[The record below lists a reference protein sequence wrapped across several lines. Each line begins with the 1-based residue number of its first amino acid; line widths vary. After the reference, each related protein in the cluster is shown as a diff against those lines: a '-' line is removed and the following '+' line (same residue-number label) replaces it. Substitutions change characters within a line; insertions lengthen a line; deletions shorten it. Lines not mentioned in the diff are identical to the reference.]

1 MFNDLVASAPSGIVN
16 AGSRR
21 VRPNDADPVEGPAP
35 PAAVLPLT
43 LREAADTVAGTAE
56 LVTMKT
62 ALPRHEGLEV
72 ERLAGVFRNTTQ
84 AYKHLFLRAILACLA
99 KGGGDGIQYAD
110 LLPEMAEAAWWPAR
124 RYRLSIGNLGVTDQI
139 TRLLD
144 AIGDD
149 PDEVFTV
156 RRVREVAHAQLGR
169 QVSRGVLRY
178 VPQRF
183 LQPWLQGAYG
193 DVGDGQFDRFVKD
206 YSLRL
211 MDARA
216 LPYGIAPAGDGIRLN
231 PVWRDYI
238 LSNLPIVTGWSDF
251 EWLSWV
257 QARNPNVPVTMEKLG
272 PPSDRVSLEPQHAFF
287 RAALS
292 VAPPI
297 CIYTGGAIAPASLSL
312 DHFLP
317 RSFVGHDRIWN
328 LVPMA
333 RAANSGKGA
342 RLPRP
347 VFVEALADLHHRT
360 IVALDPMGSKRWRRF
375 GEEYAGDLRIEP
387 EALLDRERLV
397 EAYRGTVG
405 PMLAIATRMG
415 FPAGWP

>member
-1 MFNDLVASAPSGIVN
+1 
-16 AGSRR
+16 
-21 VRPNDADPVEGPAP
+21 
-35 PAAVLPLT
+35 
-43 LREAADTVAGTAE
+43 
-56 LVTMKT
+56 MKT

-72 ERLAGVFRNTTQ
+72 ERLAGAFRNATQ
-84 AYKHLFLRAILACLA
+84 AYKHLFFRAILARIV
-99 KGGGDGIQYAD
+99 KGARDDVPYAD

-124 RYRLSIGNLGVTDQI
+124 RYRLSIGNLGVNDQI
-139 TRLLD
+139 TQFLD

-156 RRVREVAHAQLGR
+156 QRVREVARAQLGR
-169 QVSRGVLRY
+169 QRSRGVLRY

-183 LQPWLQGAYG
+183 LQPWLEGAYG
-193 DVGDGQFDRFVKD
+193 DIGDGQFDRFVKD

-216 LPYGIAPAGDGIRLN
+216 LPYGITAAGDGIRLN
-231 PVWRDYI
+231 PAWRDYI
-238 LSNLPIVTGWSDF
+238 LANLPIVSGWADF

-257 QARNPNVPVTMEKLG
+257 QSRNPNVPVTMEKLG
-272 PPSDRVSLEPQHAFF
+272 PPTDRLSLEPQHAFF

-292 VAPPI
+292 AAPPV
-297 CIYTGGAIAPASLSL
+297 CIYTGGLIAPTALSL

-328 LVPMA
+328 LVPMSKG
-333 RAANSGKGA
+333 ANSSKGA
-342 RLPRP
+342 RLPRAA
-347 VFVEALADLHHRT
+347 FVDALADLHHGI
-360 IVALDPMGSKRWRRF
+360 IVALDPMGSTRWRRF

-387 EALLDRERLV
+387 GDLRDRARLA

-405 PMLAIATRMG
+405 PMLAIAARMG